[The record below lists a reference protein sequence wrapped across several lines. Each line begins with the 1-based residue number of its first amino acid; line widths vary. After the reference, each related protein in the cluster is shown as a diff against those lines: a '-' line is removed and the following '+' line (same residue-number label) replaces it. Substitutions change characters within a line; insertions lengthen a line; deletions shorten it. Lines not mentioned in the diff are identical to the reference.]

1 MDGIK
6 PWQLAIIII
15 GLVGGIGLVVWNV
28 MGKDQ
33 IRRPDSILL
42 MDVVTGDRFV
52 ADVSGRKSVF
62 IPEKNPETGKY
73 TLVIIH
79 KEDDGSWS
87 ARGVETVQD
96 IPLED
101 FKAISGE
108 KHTIAHPSDTKT
120 KRLRRK

>member
-1 MDGIK
+1 MNGIK
-6 PWQLAIIII
+6 PWQLAIVIV
-15 GLVGGIGLVVWNV
+15 GLIGGIGLVVWNV
-28 MGKDQ
+28 MGKGE

-42 MDVVTGDRFV
+42 MDVITGDRFI

-79 KEDDGSWS
+79 KADDGTWT
-87 ARGVETVQD
+87 ARGVETVTD
-96 IPLED
+96 IPIEE

-108 KHTIAHPSDTKT
+108 KPVIAHPSDAKT
-120 KRLRRK
+120 KPLRRK